1 MSARSEQLDSPK
13 HCLDDT
19 LAGVERFPEVMGVRA
34 STLDPQLRERACQ
47 DLAQDLDGDVEADV
61 YIVEADPGS
70 LAAELREAT
79 ELAGYN
85 GAIVFAVRSTG
96 PEGDWYKAARVTSAL
111 GGEE

>member
-1 MSARSEQLDSPK
+1 MSRAETERPRLELLLANSGFEFTEQPLEPRS
-13 HCLDDT
+13 HAV
-19 LAGVERFPEVMGVRA
+19 AGWRFR
-34 STLDPQLRERACQ
+34 SR
-47 DLAQDLDGDVEADV
+47 DGDVEADV

-70 LAAELREAT
+70 LATELREET

-96 PEGDWYKAARVTSAL
+96 PESDWYKAARVTSAL